1 MYLKSISMFNFRKF
15 REKNN
20 TIEFV
25 YASDYI
31 KEWDKNQN
39 IDIAPKTTLIVG
51 KNNSGKT
58 TVISCLEKLIKGA
71 KFTSSDYN
79 YNYLKELLV
88 LYTTP
93 SYLEAEESVA
103 IPTMSFK
110 ITIAMDNNTDDLVT
124 NIIPFMAIGDVEKSE
139 IDINIKWAVSDTT
152 IFIDKL
158 KTFVGKDFKGQRF
171 DRFLK
176 LIDESDFELTYY
188 NSNDEKRTGFALSN
202 LIEITSISA
211 NKIINDT
218 CLSSAFSKIVDYR
231 YKNVIGAEIADEID
245 TEIITINEVLT
256 NGVKEHHT
264 DAINNSISKM
274 LSGDKCKVLLK
285 SDLSFQKL
293 IQNVLKYEYMESGN
307 NIPEHQYGLG
317 YTSLMMIV
325 AQIITYI
332 EKFPNASFNSQINI
346 IAIEEPETYMHPQ
359 MQELFI
365 KNVNDMISS
374 LLESSNKHVNSQI
387 IITTHSAHI
396 LNSKINMGKKFDNIA
411 YITVSNNCAT
421 AVYLNDNILLEEMVA
436 SKQKIEQT
444 GKITDTEITEEQR
457 KRIEEEELKAFRNAE
472 LKNLIYMK
480 KHIKFKVS
488 EMFFADAVIFVEGIT
503 EYTLL
508 QYYIYQNSSLN
519 KHYISVFLVDGA
531 HAKVYE
537 SLINKLAIPTL
548 IITDLDIKRER
559 WEKNE
564 KDDTNKEK
572 VLVYQQIDQSN
583 IKTRITTNSTLERF
597 YGSKLIED
605 IIDKEYPTMGSLKVI
620 SQVQPIQEYYATSF
634 EEAFIL
640 TNEKNQMLNSV
651 LSQVT
656 PNIYKEIIGDGGLII
671 NSFKLQKKI
680 SDSKKKSDFANTLL
694 YEILTCED
702 EFSLPKLPDYINDG
716 LNFLQEKL
724 EVK

>member
-1 MYLKSISMFNFRKF
+1 MYLKSISMSNFRKF

-31 KEWDKNQN
+31 KELNTDEKLK

-58 TVISCLEKLIKGA
+58 TVISCLSKLIKGS

-79 YNYLKELLV
+79 YNYLKELLA
-88 LYTTP
+88 LYSTP
-93 SYLEAEESVA
+93 DYLEKEDSVA
-103 IPTMSFK
+103 LPVISFK
-110 ITIAMDNNTDDLVT
+110 IVIAMDNNTDDLVT
-124 NIIPFMAIGDVEKSE
+124 NLIPFMAIGDVKKSE

-188 NSNDEKRTGFALSN
+188 NSNDEKRIGFTLSS
-202 LIEITSISA
+202 LIEVTSVSA
-211 NKIINDT
+211 NKIISDN

-231 YKNVIGAEIADEID
+231 YKNVIGVEIADELD
-245 TEIITINEVLT
+245 SEIITINEALT
-256 NGVKEHHT
+256 KGVKEHHT

-293 IQNVLKYEYMESGN
+293 IQNVLKYEYMESEN
-307 NIPEHQYGLG
+307 SIPEYQYGLG

-325 AQIITYI
+325 AEIITYI
-332 EKFPNASFNSQINI
+332 EKFPSTSFNSQLNL

-396 LNSKINMGKKFDNIA
+396 LNSKIHMGKKFDNIA
-411 YITVSNNCAT
+411 YITESNNCAT
-421 AVYLNDNILLEEMVA
+421 AVCINDNILLEEMVDR
-436 SKQKIEQT
+436 KQKIEEAKET
-444 GKITDTEITEEQR
+444 PKKKIT
-457 KRIEEEELKAFRNAE
+457 KEELNI
-472 LKNLIYMK
+472 LKNLELQNLMFMK

-508 QYYIYQNSSLN
+508 QYYLSQNTSLN

-537 SLINKLAIPTL
+537 SLISKLNIPTL
-548 IITDLDIKRER
+548 IITDLDIKREN
-559 WEKNE
+559 WERNE
-564 KDDTNKEK
+564 KDDSNKDK
-572 VLVYQQIDQSN
+572 VLVYQQIDKTN
-583 IKTRITTNSTLERF
+583 IKSRITTNSTLKHF
-597 YGSKLIED
+597 YDSTLIED
-605 IIDKEYPTMGSLKVI
+605 IIKKQYPIIGELKVI
-620 SQVQPIQEYYATSF
+620 SQVKPIEGYYATSF
-634 EEAFIL
+634 EEALIL
-640 TNEKNQMLNSV
+640 ANDQNIILNSV
-651 LSQVT
+651 LSQLKPT
-656 PNIYKEIIGDGGLII
+656 IYKEIIKNGGLIK
-671 NSFKLQKKI
+671 NSFKLQKKL
-680 SDSKKKSDFANTLL
+680 SSSKSDFANALL
-694 YEILTCED
+694 YEILTSED
-702 EFSLPKLPDYINDG
+702 ESLIPILPNYINDG
-716 LNFLQEKL
+716 LSFLQEKL
-724 EVK
+724 EVN

>member
-1 MYLKSISMFNFRKF
+1 MK
-15 REKNN
+15 
-20 TIEFV
+20 
-25 YASDYI
+25 
-31 KEWDKNQN
+31 
-39 IDIAPKTTLIVG
+39 
-51 KNNSGKT
+51 
-58 TVISCLEKLIKGA
+58 
-71 KFTSSDYN
+71 
-79 YNYLKELLV
+79 
-88 LYTTP
+88 
-93 SYLEAEESVA
+93 
-103 IPTMSFK
+103 
-110 ITIAMDNNTDDLVT
+110 
-124 NIIPFMAIGDVEKSE
+124 
-139 IDINIKWAVSDTT
+139 
-152 IFIDKL
+152 
-158 KTFVGKDFKGQRF
+158 
-171 DRFLK
+171 
-176 LIDESDFELTYY
+176 
-188 NSNDEKRTGFALSN
+188 
-202 LIEITSISA
+202 
-211 NKIINDT
+211 
-218 CLSSAFSKIVDYR
+218 
-231 YKNVIGAEIADEID
+231 
-245 TEIITINEVLT
+245 
-256 NGVKEHHT
+256 
-264 DAINNSISKM
+264 
-274 LSGDKCKVLLK
+274 
-285 SDLSFQKL
+285 
-293 IQNVLKYEYMESGN
+293 
-307 NIPEHQYGLG
+307 
-317 YTSLMMIV
+317 
-325 AQIITYI
+325 
-332 EKFPNASFNSQINI
+332 KFPNTSFNSQINI

-396 LNSKINMGKKFDNIA
+396 LNSKIHMGKKFDNIA
-411 YITVSNNCAT
+411 YIKASNNCST
-421 AVYLNDNILLEEMVA
+421 AVCLNDNILLEEMVA

-444 GKITDTEITEEQR
+444 GKTADIEITEEQR
-457 KRIEEEELKAFRNAE
+457 KRIEEELKAIRNAE
-472 LKNLIYMK
+472 LKNLIFMK

-508 QYYIYQNSSLN
+508 QYYISQNSSLN

-548 IITDLDIKRER
+548 IITDLDIKREK

-564 KDDTNKEK
+564 KDDTNNDK
-572 VLVYQQIDQSN
+572 VLVYQQIDKSN

-597 YGSKLIED
+597 YGSNLIED
-605 IIDKEYPTMGSLKVI
+605 IIVKEYPTIGSLKVI

-640 TNEKNQMLNSV
+640 TNEKNEMLNSV

-671 NSFKLQKKI
+671 NSFKFQEKI
-680 SDSKKKSDFANTLL
+680 SDNKKKSDFANTLL